1 LIERVSYP
9 FTLGI
14 DPAFGR
20 GLFFCY
26 DSTMPIEFELPFP
39 PSSNT
44 YYRSVRMGQSCRV
57 LLSKRGRE
65 YKEEVKRI
73 MFYKRKKFGLP
84 VEGRLFVGVRLHA
97 PNRRKYDIDNRIK
110 ALSDALQFA
119 EVFADDEA
127 IDRLL
132 VTRHEIIKGGL
143 AVVTIAQLEEEQT

>member
-1 LIERVSYP
+1 
-9 FTLGI
+9 
-14 DPAFGR
+14 
-20 GLFFCY
+20 
-26 DSTMPIEFELPFP
+26 MPIEFELPFP

-65 YKEEVKRI
+65 YKEEVKKI

-97 PNRRKYDIDNRIK
+97 PNRRKFDIDNRIK
-110 ALSDALQFA
+110 PLLDAMSVPFGGVY
-119 EVFADDEA
+119 EDDEA

-143 AVVTIAQLEEEQT
+143 AIVTIAQLEDEQT

>member
-1 LIERVSYP
+1 
-9 FTLGI
+9 
-14 DPAFGR
+14 
-20 GLFFCY
+20 
-26 DSTMPIEFELPFP
+26 MPIEFELPFP

-65 YKEEVKRI
+65 YKEEVKKI
-73 MFYKRKKFGLP
+73 MFYQRKKFGLP
-84 VEGRLFVGVRLHA
+84 AEGRLSVSVRLHA

-132 VTRHEIIKGGL
+132 VTRNGIIKGGL
-143 AVVTIAQLEEEQT
+143 AVVTIEEIIAVDSVE